1 MELVRHKVDAQV
13 WENKIQMVVK
23 HKMKVTVVLS
33 SPKLYRVF
41 PFQNY
46 KKREQKC
53 FNFMLKITHFK
64 ITY

>member
-46 KKREQKC
+46 KKKRTEMFQ
-53 FNFMLKITHFK
+53 FHVENYPF
-64 ITY
+64 